1 MRAALLTSLNSPLII
16 SELDLTPLKT
26 GQVLVRVLMSGICGT
41 QLKEINGSKGN
52 KKFLPHLI
60 GHEGC
65 GIVLDIGPGVS
76 NVAIGDKV
84 VMHWRKGLGIDSE
97 FPMYIH
103 KGKSITSGK
112 INTLTEQAIVSE
124 NRLTSVP
131 HKTSDLLCTLLG
143 CSLSTALGTIENE
156 ANLKFGETIVIIG
169 CGGVGLNLVK
179 SASIGGAALI
189 VAVDIAP
196 NKLESALQAGADY
209 YVDLSDKNLENAFEK
224 LPNNKS
230 DVIID
235 TTGEIKL
242 IRQAFNYL
250 SENGRLILVSQPEI
264 GAEVVID
271 SLSNMFGSEGKKII
285 FTQGG
290 KFAPEKDILR
300 YINLFQRKD
309 LDVSFLSTKR
319 FQLSEINKGIEVL
332 KNGLTGRVIIEM
344 SEGNL

>member
-1 MRAALLTSLNSPLII
+1 
-16 SELDLTPLKT
+16 
-26 GQVLVRVLMSGICGT
+26 
-41 QLKEINGSKGN
+41 
-52 KKFLPHLI
+52 
-60 GHEGC
+60 
-65 GIVLDIGPGVS
+65 
-76 NVAIGDKV
+76 
-84 VMHWRKGLGIDSE
+84 
-97 FPMYIH
+97 
-103 KGKSITSGK
+103 
-112 INTLTEQAIVSE
+112 
-124 NRLTSVP
+124 
-131 HKTSDLLCTLLG
+131 
-143 CSLSTALGTIENE
+143 LSTALGTIENE
-156 ANLKFGETIVIIG
+156 AKLKFGESIVIIG
-169 CGGVGLNLVK
+169 CGGVGLNLVN
-179 SASIGGAALI
+179 SASIGGAAVI

-224 LPNNKS
+224 LPNTKS

-309 LDVSFLSTKR
+309 LDVSFLSTKK

-344 SEGNL
+344 SKGNL